1 MSQRAEDC
9 GSGAHERR
17 GVRRGDAV
25 RDGHHE
31 PGIGTHEV
39 GPAAVTAYDSPFFL
53 GAEMFF
59 PRGAPLT
66 SAARTRL
73 PAETDTL
80 PDRKT
85 ANAAA
90 ECRHGPDNFVT
101 RNDGIARHVPLV
113 VDHGE
118 IRVADSAMRH
128 FDLDLAIAEWPDLI
142 GHYFQRLAAAPSRVA
157 VDDRC
162 SDACRTPFQSSTGSH
177 DQPPWYPYF
186 FQFVRTRSWVSCGY
200 PLVNEE
206 RLGVCRH

>member
-1 MSQRAEDC
+1 MNQTAEDR
-9 GSGAHERR
+9 GSGGHQRR

-25 RDGHHE
+25 RAGQHE
-31 PGIGTHEV
+31 ARVGTHEV
-39 GPAAVTAYDSPFFL
+39 GPAAITAYYSPFFL

-59 PRGAPLT
+59 PRGATLT

-73 PAETDTL
+73 PAKTDTL

-118 IRVADSAMRH
+118 IRVADSA
-128 FDLDLAIAEWPDLI
+128 
-142 GHYFQRLAAAPSRVA
+142 
-157 VDDRC
+157 
-162 SDACRTPFQSSTGSH
+162 
-177 DQPPWYPYF
+177 
-186 FQFVRTRSWVSCGY
+186 
-200 PLVNEE
+200 
-206 RLGVCRH
+206 

>member
-1 MSQRAEDC
+1 MNQRAEDR
-9 GSGAHERR
+9 GSGAHKWR
-17 GVRRGDAV
+17 GVRRGDTV

-31 PGIGTHEV
+31 PGIASHEV

-90 ECRHGPDNFVT
+90 ECSHGRDHFMP

-118 IRVADSAMRH
+118 IPVADSAMRH
-128 FDLDLAIAEWPDLI
+128 FDLDLAIAERPDLI
-142 GHYFQRLAAAPSRVA
+142 GHYFQR
-157 VDDRC
+157 
-162 SDACRTPFQSSTGSH
+162 
-177 DQPPWYPYF
+177 
-186 FQFVRTRSWVSCGY
+186 
-200 PLVNEE
+200 
-206 RLGVCRH
+206 

>member
-1 MSQRAEDC
+1 MNHRAEDR

-25 RDGHHE
+25 RDGDHE
-31 PGIGTHEV
+31 PGIGTHKV
-39 GPAAVTAYDSPFFL
+39 GPAAVTAYDSPLFL

-90 ECRHGPDNFVT
+90 NADT
-101 RNDGIARHVPLV
+101 VP
-113 VDHGE
+113 
-118 IRVADSAMRH
+118 IIS
-128 FDLDLAIAEWPDLI
+128 
-142 GHYFQRLAAAPSRVA
+142 
-157 VDDRC
+157 
-162 SDACRTPFQSSTGSH
+162 
-177 DQPPWYPYF
+177 
-186 FQFVRTRSWVSCGY
+186 
-200 PLVNEE
+200 
-206 RLGVCRH
+206 

>member
-1 MSQRAEDC
+1 MNQRAEDR
-9 GSGAHERR
+9 GSGAHKRR
-17 GVRRGDAV
+17 GVRRGDTV

-31 PGIGTHEV
+31 PGIGAHEV

-113 VDHGE
+113 V
-118 IRVADSAMRH
+118 
-128 FDLDLAIAEWPDLI
+128 AERPDLI
-142 GHYFQRLAAAPSRVA
+142 GHYFQRLAAALRRVA
-157 VDDRC
+157 VDDRR
-162 SDACRTPFQSSTGSH
+162 SDACRTPSSTRGH
-177 DQPPWYPYF
+177 DQPPWYP
-186 FQFVRTRSWVSCGY
+186 
-200 PLVNEE
+200 
-206 RLGVCRH
+206 

>member
-25 RDGHHE
+25 RDGHQE

-39 GPAAVTAYDSPFFL
+39 GPASVTAYDSPFFL

-101 RNDGIARHVPLV
+101 RNERIARHEPLV
-113 VDHGE
+113 VDHRE
-118 IRVADSAMRH
+118 IQVSGG
-128 FDLDLAIAEWPDLI
+128 LL
-142 GHYFQRLAAAPSRVA
+142 
-157 VDDRC
+157 
-162 SDACRTPFQSSTGSH
+162 SDFC
-177 DQPPWYPYF
+177 
-186 FQFVRTRSWVSCGY
+186 
-200 PLVNEE
+200 
-206 RLGVCRH
+206 